1 MEGHLYMPK
10 YRVYFPMDAV
20 TWIDIV
26 ALNEEKAQRVAAIL
40 MSAMP
45 HQELDQHIKGCHQLT
60 NPNQTAADWGAH
72 GEDLYVERLQEDEEA
87 A

>member
-1 MEGHLYMPK
+1 MNGVK

-26 ALNEEKAQRVAAIL
+26 ALNEEKAQRVAAIR

-72 GEDLYVERLQEDEEA
+72 GEDLYVERVQEDEEA

>member
-1 MEGHLYMPK
+1 
-10 YRVYFPMDAV
+10 
-20 TWIDIV
+20 
-26 ALNEEKAQRVAAIL
+26 

-72 GEDLYVERLQEDEEA
+72 GEDLYVERVQEEEEA